1 MSDEHP
7 TERGEAVDH
16 DFDEELRPVQPG
28 PETLDIQDLLKV
40 RFSITADLGKC
51 KTTVRD
57 VLALR
62 EGSVLPL
69 DKLAGE
75 MADLQINGLPFAR
88 GEVVVLVDG
97 LSVRIAEIAGLDEL
111 GTSGHE

>member
-1 MSDEHP
+1 MSDERP
-7 TERGEAVDH
+7 IERGEAVEH
-16 DFDEELRPVQPG
+16 GFDEELRAVQPG
-28 PETLDIQDLLKV
+28 PENLELRDLSNV
-40 RFSITADLGKC
+40 RLRITADLGQC

-75 MADLQINGLPFAR
+75 MADIYVNGLPLAR

-97 LSVRIAEIAGLDEL
+97 LSVRVAEITGMDDV
-111 GTSGHE
+111 GWGSHG